1 MNARWRIGEW
11 VVVGEFH
18 RGERVVV
25 LKVAQRDRP
34 GKVVALKLC
43 LDTSEKVVAAFK
55 REIENTLEQPLPGD
69 MPVVLDHGEDEAG
82 RPYFVMPESRDVTK
96 MRKSEKLAVAVTRF
110 LIACAIKLRKQRLM
124 HRDLKPDNV
133 GIEVDANGKEHF
145 VLRDWATMR
154 PMIDAN
160 ILSSVAG
167 TPGYRAEETV
177 VYGITDECTECHAI
191 GCSLLALLPVPRYL
205 IYWKALLLSVMPF
218 RHLRVRTF
226 EELDDL
232 VRNSRKRFR
241 RLVSRVAGVWKT
253 AIITKWTAIGVVLL
267 GVVLIAALELL
278 LVRRE
283 VVYKTEHK
291 EDLEVE
297 KLVDSGGIE
306 YMKGNFEAATNF
318 FGRAMRSPHFKP
330 ENFPYCDVM
339 DLYRDSCMWLTNDE
353 RRALRKR
360 AMQKRGAARR

>member
-1 MNARWRIGEW
+1 MNAGKRIGDW

-18 RGERVVV
+18 RDERVVV
-25 LKVAQRDRP
+25 LKVVHKDRP

-43 LDTSEKVVAAFK
+43 LDTDAKTVAAFK

-110 LIACAIKLRKQRLM
+110 LIACAIKLRKQGLM

-133 GIEVDANGKEHF
+133 GIEVDENGKEHL

-232 VRNSRKRFR
+232 VRNSRKRFC

-267 GVVLIAALELL
+267 GVTLL
-278 LVRRE
+278 LVLSNIQKRRE
-283 VVYKTEHK
+283 ADYLRRNQQKMNVAKMV
-291 EDLEVE
+291 DLGCIAYRTG
-297 KLVDSGGIE
+297 DFAGARNI
-306 YMKGNFEAATNF
+306 
-318 FGRAMRSPHFKP
+318 FGQALRSPDFSPKD
-330 ENFPYCDVM
+330 FPYCDVK
-339 DLYRDSCMWLTNDE
+339 DLFEDACEKVGR
-353 RRALRKR
+353 
-360 AMQKRGAARR
+360 